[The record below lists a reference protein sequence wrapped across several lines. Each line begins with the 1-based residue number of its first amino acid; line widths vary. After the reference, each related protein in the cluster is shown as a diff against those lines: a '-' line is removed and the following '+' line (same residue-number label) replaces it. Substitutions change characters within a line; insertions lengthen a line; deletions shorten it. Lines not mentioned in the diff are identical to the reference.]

1 MLLISALIGVF
12 VGVLSGMLGI
22 GGGMAM
28 IPIFRLGYGMQA
40 IQATATS
47 LFAIVPTSAAGL
59 VTHIRNKTCYPK
71 LGVMAGV
78 GGALTSVLGVR
89 LANMSPSWLV
99 MLAAALVIGYSSVT
113 MFRKAMAVPKSGG
126 KESGKAASERAAA
139 DSDKASE
146 APLSQGK
153 LLGGAAI
160 GLVAGV
166 ASGYV
171 GVGGGFIMIPMFIS
185 MLGTSMK
192 KASGTSL
199 IAICILAVPGVVSQL
214 LLGNVVVAAG
224 AAMAAGAIPG
234 AILGANLTRY
244 VPERQLR
251 FVFAIL
257 LVFAAIMLVVNE
269 LPI

>member
-1 MLLISALIGVF
+1 MTVLVISAVIGVF

-59 VTHIRNKTCYPK
+59 VTHIRNKTCYPR
-71 LGVMAGV
+71 LGVAAGI
-78 GGALTSVLGVR
+78 GGALTSVAGVH

-99 MLAAALVIGYSSVT
+99 MLAAAMVIGYSAFT
-113 MFRKAMAVPKSGG
+113 MFRKAMAVPKRASAPD
-126 KESGKAASERAAA
+126 GKATDA
-139 DSDKASE
+139 DADE
-146 APLSQGK
+146 TPLTRRK
-153 LLGGAAI
+153 LLIGAVI

-185 MLGTSMK
+185 LLGTSMK

-199 IAICILAVPGVVSQL
+199 IAICILAIPGVVSQL
-214 LLGNVVVAAG
+214 MLGNVMVAAG

-234 AILGANLTRY
+234 AILGANLTKRI
-244 VPERQLR
+244 PERQLR

-269 LPI
+269 FPA

>member
-1 MLLISALIGVF
+1 
-12 VGVLSGMLGI
+12 
-22 GGGMAM
+22 
-28 IPIFRLGYGMQA
+28 
-40 IQATATS
+40 
-47 LFAIVPTSAAGL
+47 
-59 VTHIRNKTCYPK
+59 
-71 LGVMAGV
+71 
-78 GGALTSVLGVR
+78 
-89 LANMSPSWLV
+89 
-99 MLAAALVIGYSSVT
+99 
-113 MFRKAMAVPKSGG
+113 
-126 KESGKAASERAAA
+126 
-139 DSDKASE
+139 
-146 APLSQGK
+146 
-153 LLGGAAI
+153 
-160 GLVAGV
+160 
-166 ASGYV
+166 
-171 GVGGGFIMIPMFIS
+171 